1 MYRALMILAA
11 AEGVGFGLGNL
22 LAPDLVLSVV
32 GGETEPLG
40 RATLQQ
46 MGGVIIGYG
55 VVAWCVRDMEPGS
68 VRRGIIA
75 GIVISFTFSGLMAT
89 IATASGLV
97 NALGWAIVLV
107 HAVVAVGL
115 AWVLISDMAFGD
127 HARGRGR
134 T

>member
-22 LAPDLVLSVV
+22 LAPDVVLSVV
-32 GGETEPLG
+32 GGEADALG
-40 RATLQQ
+40 RVTLQQ
-46 MGGVIIGYG
+46 LGGVIIGYG
-55 VVAWCVRDMEPGS
+55 VVARFVRDMAPGPM
-68 VRRGIIA
+68 RRGIIA
-75 GIVISFTFSGLMAT
+75 GVVISFTFSGLMAT

-115 AWVLISDMAFGD
+115 AWVLLKE
-127 HARGRGR
+127 
-134 T
+134 